1 MVENKTYVQTKTY
14 LSTAT
19 ATETQKVLETGLS
32 DCLGKVIIFQL
43 VLKIHPYILGVV
55 QIYVVLDAW

>member
-1 MVENKTYVQTKTY
+1 MVENKTYIQTTTY

-32 DCLGKVIIFQL
+32 ACLGKVIVFAT
-43 VLKIHPYILGVV
+43 
-55 QIYVVLDAW
+55 DA

>member
-1 MVENKTYVQTKTY
+1 MNTVTSTMVENKTYVQTKTY

-32 DCLGKVIIFQL
+32 DCLGKVYL
-43 VLKIHPYILGVV
+43 SLG
-55 QIYVVLDAW
+55 A